1 MYYWCDR
8 AMEWVGETPSTP
20 HPHPR
25 FLPFCPIF
33 LLQTTSC
40 SSKAS
45 KASKASNKSS
55 NRNPA
60 IDNILRSCC
69 SPWGPFRPIGQ
80 GIIIETE
87 RDLRLFFDNISDPA
101 RKIRRRPESAS
112 CARAKTAM
120 VNERFFSIFCFFL
133 CNPTDVRPVHAQ
145 SGRVRARAGQ
155 GAAPVGEEVQS
166 RGEAAHQ
173 GTAHLPRQGECGV
186 ATPSTPHPP
195 NGGRRRFGSRF
206 QVANSNSWVLFDDGS
221 RDTTLRRTGSPMG
234 GPRPQW
240 RPFE

>member
-40 SSKAS
+40 SS

-120 VNERFFSIFCFFL
+120 VNERFFSIFCFFSL
-133 CNPTDVRPVHAQ
+133 QSDRCTAGTRAVWASTRASRPRSCASWRRSAKPRRSSAPRNCAPTA
-145 SGRVRARAGQ
+145 AR
-155 GAAPVGEEVQS
+155 
-166 RGEAAHQ
+166 
-173 GTAHLPRQGECGV
+173 
-186 ATPSTPHPP
+186 
-195 NGGRRRFGSRF
+195 
-206 QVANSNSWVLFDDGS
+206 
-221 RDTTLRRTGSPMG
+221 
-234 GPRPQW
+234 
-240 RPFE
+240 